1 MKLTDAAAI
10 ALADKCPGITHA
22 NFAECKNL
30 TDVQRWKPSGSSV
43 KTVNFLI
50 VRDATYSGLP
60 GGFRD
65 APT

>member
-43 KTVNFLI
+43 KTVNF
-50 VRDATYSGLP
+50 
-60 GGFRD
+60 FNC
-65 APT
+65 